1 MDLEQLMG
9 RYFRLKREL
18 EDASNATNPRPAQ
31 VERLIGD
38 LAVTRRQIAATQPRD
53 EQYDDPFLSFS
64 GQASSF

>member
-18 EDASNATNPRPAQ
+18 EDASNAENPRPAQ
-31 VERLIGD
+31 VERLIDD
-38 LAVTRRQIAATQPRD
+38 LAVTRHQIAAMQPRD

-64 GQASSF
+64 GQASF